1 MKLVV
6 FGANG
11 QTGRLPTS
19 HALAAGHRVVAVTR
33 HPRDLPVVGPGL
45 TVAGVDVRDEAA
57 VGDAS
62 SASRSRPGPFP
73 TASPSRRHGM
83 NQRKDHP

>member
-19 HALAAGHRVVAVTR
+19 HALAAGHRVVAV
-33 HPRDLPVVGPGL
+33 
-45 TVAGVDVRDEAA
+45 
-57 VGDAS
+57 S
-62 SASRSRPGPFP
+62 P
-73 TASPSRRHGM
+73 TRRHGM
-83 NQRKDHP
+83 NQRKDYP